1 MIISRI
7 YDNLESYIRP
17 NKVLVIYGPRRVG
30 KTTLVS
36 QFLQKT
42 AYRYR
47 FDSGDNIKMQTL
59 FSSQNID
66 AIKEYAQGYELI
78 VLDEAQKIP
87 HIGAGLKI
95 LVDHIPGIRVIATGS
110 SSFELSGQI
119 GEPLTGRK
127 QTITLYPISQKELV
141 LHENLHELRERLP
154 DILVYG
160 SYPEVIQACSKKDK
174 SLILDE
180 LVHSYL
186 FKDILELDRI
196 RGSKVIFDLVKLLSF
211 QLGNEVSISEL
222 ASQIGRNA
230 KTIARYLDL
239 LEKSFVIYQLRGY
252 SKNLR
257 KEITKKSKY
266 YFYDSGVRNAIIA
279 NFNGLELR
287 NDVGALWENFLFI
300 ERLKKTSYESLVMN
314 RYFWRTWD
322 HKEVDYVEEREGKLF
337 GYEFKWNER
346 KKSKNDEWLS
356 IYPEAALETIT
367 SQNFTNFVV

>member
-346 KKSKNDEWLS
+346 KKSKNGEWLS